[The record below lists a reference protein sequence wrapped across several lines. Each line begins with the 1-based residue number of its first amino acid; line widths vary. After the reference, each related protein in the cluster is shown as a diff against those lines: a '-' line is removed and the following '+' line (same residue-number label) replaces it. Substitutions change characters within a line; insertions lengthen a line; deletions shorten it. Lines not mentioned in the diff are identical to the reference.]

1 MVPILKLHDGM
12 NKRLLGAAVFSF
24 SVLRFVSSVNKLSN
38 HVIGVIK
45 KKNRFTTKRLLYS
58 TKIAKQEK

>member
-24 SVLRFVSSVNKLSN
+24 SALRFVSSVNKLSN

-45 KKNRFTTKRLLYS
+45 KKKTDSRLS
-58 TKIAKQEK
+58 GSCTVQR